1 MSQPVAVPAPSAPSS
16 PLLAAMPAAFV
27 LLWSTGFIAAKA
39 GLPHAE
45 PFTFLLLRFI
55 AVATILAAIAVARG
69 LPWPT
74 DRGEIVRTGLA
85 GALIHGCYLGGVFQ
99 AIAFGVP
106 AGIAALIVGVQPL
119 LTAAFAGRYLGER
132 VRARQ
137 WLGLVLGFAG
147 VALVVANKLT
157 LSAADAAGVACALAA
172 LGGMTAGTLYQK
184 RHLTRMNLIT
194 GSAVQFAAVAVL
206 YLPLALVFETMA
218 VAWTGAFVAAL
229 AWLSVVLSIGAIS
242 LFHLLIRRGAAAR
255 VTSLFYLVPSVTAL
269 IAFALFDE
277 RLSALAIAG
286 MVVAAG
292 GVALATRA

>member
-1 MSQPVAVPAPSAPSS
+1 MSQPDPGPATPAAPSPW
-16 PLLAAMPAAFV
+16 LAVMPATFV

-55 AVATILAAIAVARG
+55 AVATILATIAFARG
-69 LPWPT
+69 LAWPAG
-74 DRGEIVRTGLA
+74 RAEIARTGLA

-99 AIAFGVP
+99 AIAWGVP

-119 LTAAFAGRYLGER
+119 LTAALAGRYLGER
-132 VRARQ
+132 VRGRQ
-137 WLGLVLGFAG
+137 WFGLVLGFAG
-147 VALVVANKLT
+147 VILVVANKLT
-157 LSAADAAGVACALAA
+157 LSADDAAGVACALAA

-194 GSAVQFAAVAVL
+194 GSAVQFAACAVL

-218 VAWTGAFVAAL
+218 VDWTGRFVAAL
-229 AWLSVVLSIGAIS
+229 AWLTVVLSIGAIS

-269 IAFALFDE
+269 IAYALFDE
-277 RLSALAIAG
+277 RLGVLAIAG
-286 MVVAAG
+286 MAVAAA
-292 GVALATRA
+292 GVALATRV